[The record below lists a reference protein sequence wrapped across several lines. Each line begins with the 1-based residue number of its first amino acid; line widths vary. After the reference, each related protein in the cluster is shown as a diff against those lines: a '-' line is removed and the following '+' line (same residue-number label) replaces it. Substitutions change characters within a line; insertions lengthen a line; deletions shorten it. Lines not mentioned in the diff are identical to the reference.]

1 MRRVPFLAVPLF
13 LGVFASEANADV
25 KHVIA
30 RGHTVDAISRRYHV
44 PVKVILDT
52 NHIRDPRHLKVGDV
66 LVIPGVAPAPGT
78 KDPVVGTAAQ
88 KAPDPKAKKAS
99 APPTYAAKPKS
110 PGTVHVHRLA
120 TSEDFTL
127 KVGDRRGRI
136 PPPTIKSFEHVLR
149 YPNGQTHAVEPR
161 LVALLGIVSDHFGS
175 RKMDVISGF
184 RPYSPT
190 QYTAHSN
197 HNVGHAVDFRVEGVP
212 NEVVRDYC
220 RTLRN
225 VGVGYY
231 PNSTFVHLDVRSTSA
246 FWIDYSKPGEPPR
259 YNAPN
264 LDADES
270 ASDVGSEVHLSGS
283 QPDPDGSGSNTTP
296 LPDDPAP
303 ANP

>member
-1 MRRVPFLAVPLF
+1 MRRWLMRRAIGLF
-13 LGVFASEANADV
+13 LLLLPASAHADV

-52 NHIRDPRHLKVGDV
+52 NHIKDPRHLKVGDV

-78 KDPVVGTAAQ
+78 KDPAPTAA
-88 KAPDPKAKKAS
+88 KVEPKKDNKPK
-99 APPTYAAKPKS
+99 APPTYAAKPKT
-110 PGTVHVHRLA
+110 PGTVHLHRLA
-120 TSEDFTL
+120 TAEDFTL

-136 PPPTIKSFEHVLR
+136 PPPTMKSFEHVLR
-149 YPNGQTHAVEPR
+149 YPNGTTHAIEPR

-175 RKMDVISGF
+175 RKIDVISGF

-197 HNVGHAVDFRVEGVP
+197 HNVGHALDFRVEGVP

-231 PNSTFVHLDVRSTSA
+231 PNSVFVHLDVRATSA
-246 FWIDYSKPGEPPR
+246 FWIDYSKPGEPPK

-270 ASDVGSEVHLSGS
+270 ASDVGNEAHV
-283 QPDPDGSGSNTTP
+283 SGSNPDPGAPGSNVTP
-296 LPDDPAP
+296 LSDDPAP
-303 ANP
+303 TNP